1 MLVVSQMNA
10 RNLAIC
16 FAPSLFH
23 LCGCW
28 KQNGCDGAASST
40 KRAGSSHGNGR
51 RGAEAGMLTEKDL
64 AEQRASHECLT
75 CMIANSKELFTVS
88 LANRTQYIR
97 MASPVS
103 LLVILKFER
112 WAVVARR

>member
-1 MLVVSQMNA
+1 VAVFVAFSLQMNA

-28 KQNGCDGAASST
+28 KINNSNGNNSG
-40 KRAGSSHGNGR
+40 KRNSGSR
-51 RGAEAGMLTEKDL
+51 RGADSGLLTEKDL

-75 CMIANSKELFTVS
+75 CMIANSKALFSVS
-88 LANRTQYIR
+88 I
-97 MASPVS
+97 
-103 LLVILKFER
+103 
-112 WAVVARR
+112 